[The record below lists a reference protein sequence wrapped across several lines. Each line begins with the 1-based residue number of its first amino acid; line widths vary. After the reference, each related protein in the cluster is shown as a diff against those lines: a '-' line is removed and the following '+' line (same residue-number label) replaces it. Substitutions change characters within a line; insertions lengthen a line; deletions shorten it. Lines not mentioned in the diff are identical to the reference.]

1 MNRLLVTLVAV
12 GACSLVAFGAFA
24 STAAAQAESPTE
36 IDDCTVVDE
45 SGEYELTEDVETD
58 QTDSCIE
65 IRADDVT
72 IDGNGHVLQGPGAD
86 QNGTGIDLHS
96 DGDNSGLVVRNVE
109 IAGWST
115 GLYAGG
121 DYELEDAVVRDNGD
135 GLHHHQGGA
144 ERLENVTVENNDRGM
159 YSMMAGT
166 SGTDVTVRE
175 NGVGIV
181 GEDGGNYGL
190 ESSRLVDN
198 DEAGAK
204 ILHSSQLNLS
214 DSTVS
219 GNGGHGLYFPPYGF
233 PVWGYVENTTV
244 TDNGGDGIHVA
255 NDVHDPV
262 RLVDVTVRNNDGHE
276 VNANPEESKSP
287 LVTATGLQVGQSAT
301 TAFDE
306 ESVRLEPVDRD
317 DLPPREDATATGD
330 GLNVSGPVDGPVQ
343 LELGVDADD
352 ETVDLWRHDGTG
364 WETVEEDL
372 AVSDGTVETSVDR
385 NGTYATG
392 TETDDSGG
400 TGDDSDD
407 SDGSEDDSQ
416 DGTDD
421 TGDDSDGTDDTGD
434 SGEDSD
440 PSDDNGDK
448 STPTQT
454 PSDDDGEKDGKTDTP
469 TDSKDSSDC
478 GCSAAD
484 GDDGESDENST
495 STDEPTDSADDQ
507 QQTDETEDETTAD
520 ADTQDTDDDDGS
532 QADAPGFEPVVALV
546 ALLAGALLARRRE

>member
-1 MNRLLVTLVAV
+1 MNRSLVTLVAV
-12 GACSLVAFGAFA
+12 VACSLVAVGAFA
-24 STAAAQAESPTE
+24 TAAAAQAESPTG

-45 SGEYELTEDVETD
+45 SGEYELTDDVETD

-65 IRADDVT
+65 IQADDVT
-72 IDGNGHVLQGPGAD
+72 IDGNGHALHGPGAD
-86 QNGTGIDLHS
+86 QNGTGVDLHS
-96 DGDNSGLVVRNVE
+96 DGDNSELVVRNVE

-144 ERLENVTVENNDRGM
+144 ERLENVTLEGNDRGM

-181 GEDGGNYGL
+181 GEDGGNYDL
-190 ESSRLVDN
+190 ESSRIVDN
-198 DEAGAK
+198 DEAGAR

-244 TDNGGDGIHVA
+244 ADNGGDGIYVA
-255 NDVHDPV
+255 NDVHEPV
-262 RLVDVTVRNNDGHE
+262 HLVDVTVQNNGGHE

-287 LVTATGLQVGQSAT
+287 LVTASGLQIGQTGTA
-301 TAFDE
+301 AFDR

-352 ETVDLWRHDGTG
+352 ETVDLWRHDGAG
-364 WETVEEDL
+364 WETVEGDL
-372 AVSDGTVETSVDR
+372 GVSGGTVEAAVDR

-407 SDGSEDDSQ
+407 SDGSQ

-421 TGDDSDGTDDTGD
+421 SGDDSDGTDGSDD

-440 PSDDNGDK
+440 PSDGDGGK

-454 PSDDDGEKDGKTDTP
+454 PSDGDDEKDGKTDTP

-478 GCSAAD
+478 CSTGD
-484 GDDGESDENST
+484 GDDGGTDDVST
-495 STDEPTDSADDQ
+495 SADEPTDSAER
-507 QQTDETEDETTAD
+507 QQTDETEDEATAD
-520 ADTQDTDDDDGS
+520 ADTEDTDDDDGS
-532 QADAPGFEPVVALV
+532 LADGPGFGPVVALV
-546 ALLAGALLARRRE
+546 ALLAGALLMRRRE